1 MAKYQY
7 NPIDVHMFSQV
18 KQPSP
23 IKAPPVPHFGL
34 PFQPRLP
41 EHHQVEVCPFSF
53 EERERERRVLKEKR
67 LEEMRNEEVGGGCQ
81 AFRK

>member
-1 MAKYQY
+1 M
-7 NPIDVHMFSQV
+7 

-67 LEEMRNEEVGGGCQ
+67 LEVMRNEEVGGWGRSSFQEMSPKTSGIHC
-81 AFRK
+81 